1 MSEPRA
7 PAQIEWLIEAIGV
20 DAALLVIEAHG
31 GTQLHIPSGVGSSPP
46 AVRQRFEQR
55 FGKETTKALIRN
67 FGGGVIHVPICAQ
80 WRTELY
86 SARNVPHVEIARR
99 LGCTVS
105 TVWRRLNRDKW
116 QSTFQQLD
124 LGV

>member
-1 MSEPRA
+1 MKEPPP
-7 PAQIEWLIEAIGV
+7 PAQIEWLADAVGAA
-20 DAALLVIEAHG
+20 AALLIIEGHG
-31 GTQLHIPSGVGSSPP
+31 GTQLHIPSGVGNSPQ
-46 AVRQRFEQR
+46 AVRERFEQR
-55 FGKETTKALIRN
+55 FGKAATKALIER

-86 SARNVPHVEIARR
+86 AARDVPHVEIARR
-99 LGCTVS
+99 LSCTVS

-116 QSTFQQLD
+116 QSNFQQLD